1 MYEDFK
7 VKFQIDRP
15 ENTNLIFSPDADFR
29 RKQVIKFQ
37 QAGYSSNEAYN
48 YGRHIGSNANSKRGQ
63 NNHQARFP

>member
-7 VKFQIDRP
+7 VKFQIERP

-29 RKQVIKFQ
+29 RQQVIKYQ
-37 QAGYSSNEAYN
+37 QAGYPSSEAYS
-48 YGRHIGSNANSKRGQ
+48 YGRHIGNNANSKRGL